1 MLSRRRFMTLAAGY
15 VTASAFASACVAPVA
30 APSPETGAEA
40 APATEEVTLVYW
52 ALQGEN
58 GDNNL
63 VRGVI
68 DPFHEQHPDINIDFQ
83 EVPWDGY
90 YEKYQT
96 LSAAGQAPDIAFV
109 SAAWIQDFARLGIA
123 LNLDPFVEKTGV
135 FGPEDADKYFLNT
148 LDGLRYP
155 RGGSLYAIPYEW
167 VTIVFYYNKD
177 IFDAAGEAYPTN
189 DWTYDQIVEVGDRLT
204 RRSGDQVEQFG
215 FISHWDYSIL
225 DSSLHA
231 NGGDIL
237 NEDYS
242 EALLDSPQN
251 VETVQWWV
259 DLIHEHQIAPLPAE
273 FAEGGPTS
281 FFSSG
286 RVAMAIL
293 GVWGIQE
300 FREQASFNWD
310 IAMLPKGKELQTAVQ
325 WPNQYAINAKTAHPD
340 EAFTFA
346 MFAIRPDRPA
356 DTVGIGK
363 VPVVKSMAYSD
374 VWLEQDKPP
383 ANKGVIL
390 EMGELVVPLQMGFRW
405 TEWRNAMDQELQL
418 SYLGERPVAD
428 SVAAADEAIQAIL
441 DRP

>member
-1 MLSRRRFMTLAAGY
+1 MTMTAGA
-15 VTASAFASACVAPVA
+15 VAASALVAACAPPVA
-30 APSPETGAEA
+30 APAGESGAAGA
-40 APATEEVTLVYW
+40 AAGTTILYW

-58 GDNNL
+58 GDDNL

-68 DPFHEQHPDINIDFQ
+68 DPFKEARPEITVDMQ
-83 EVPWDGY
+83 EIPWDGY

-135 FGPEDADKYFLNT
+135 FGPEDADKYYLNT

-155 RGGSLYAIPYEW
+155 KGGSLYAIPYEW
-167 VTIVFYYNKD
+167 VTICFYYNKTL
-177 IFDAAGEAYPTN
+177 FDAAGEAYPSN
-189 DWTYDQIVEVGDRLT
+189 DWTYENVREVGQRLT
-204 RRSGDQVEQFG
+204 KGSGDQIDQYG

-231 NGGDIL
+231 NGGNIL

-242 EALLDSPQN
+242 QAVLDTEKN
-251 VETVQWWV
+251 VATVQWWV
-259 DLIHEHQIAPLPAE
+259 DLIQKDKIAPLPAE
-273 FAEGGPTS
+273 FTEGGPTT
-281 FFSSG
+281 FFTSG

-293 GVWGIQE
+293 GVWGIQDLRGQDA
-300 FREQASFNWD
+300 FDWD
-310 IAMLPKGKELQTAVQ
+310 IAMLPKGTEKQTAVQ
-325 WPNQYAINAKTAHPD
+325 WPNQYAISVKTKHPD
-340 EAFTFA
+340 ETFDFA

-363 VPVVKSMAYSD
+363 VPVVRAMAESD
-374 VWLEQDKPP
+374 VWLEAGQKPEHKQ
-383 ANKGVIL
+383 AIL
-390 EMGELVVPLQMGFRW
+390 DMGSLTVPLEMGFRW

-428 SVAAADEAIQAIL
+428 SVTAANAAIQAVL

>member
-1 MLSRRRFMTLAAGY
+1 MVSRRKFLTLAAGSLAA
-15 VTASAFASACVAPVA
+15 TAVAACVAPPA
-30 APSPETGAEA
+30 APSAGAGA
-40 APATEEVTLVYW
+40 AEPSAAGTTLVYW

-68 DPFHEQHPDINIDFQ
+68 EPFAEARPEIKIDLQ
-83 EVPWDGY
+83 EIPWDGY

-96 LSAAGQAPDIAFV
+96 LSAAGQAPDLAFV

-123 LNLDPFVEKTGV
+123 LNLDPFIEKTGA
-135 FGPEDADKYFLNT
+135 FGPDSADKLFLNT

-155 RGGSLYAIPYEW
+155 KGGSLYAVPYEW

-189 DWTYDQIVEVGDRLT
+189 DWTYAQVLEAGQRLT
-204 RRSGDQVEQFG
+204 KRTGDTVDQYG
-215 FISHWDYSIL
+215 FISHWDYSVL
-225 DSSLHA
+225 DSGLHA
-231 NGGDIL
+231 NGGNIL
-237 NEDYS
+237 SEDYS
-242 EALLDSPQN
+242 QAALDSPQN

-259 DLIHEHQIAPLPAE
+259 DLIQEHGIAPLPAE
-273 FAEGGPTS
+273 FTEGGPVD
-281 FFSSG
+281 FFTSG

-293 GVWGIQE
+293 GVWGIQAL
-300 FREQASFNWD
+300 REQGKFNWD
-310 IAMLPKGKELQTAVQ
+310 IAMLPKGTAKQTAVQ
-325 WPNQYAINAKTAHPD
+325 WPNQYAIAAKTAHPD
-340 EAFTFA
+340 AAFDFA

-356 DTVGIGK
+356 DTIGIGK

-374 VWLEQDKPP
+374 VWREEGKAP
-383 ANKGVIL
+383 ANKQAIL
-390 EMGELVVPLQMGFRW
+390 EMGELVVPLEMGFRW

-418 SYLGERPVAD
+418 SFLGERPVAE
-428 SVAAADEAIQAIL
+428 SVAAAHAAIQAVL